1 MPRLPEFARL
11 DSFWYER
18 TRTVSST
25 PVAYNPERDWKSCY
39 YDALDT
45 HSGGRLSGATVTGSA
60 DLVRRALADP
70 RVDINNMAGGMTSL
84 MHACV
89 FYDPTKK
96 TEYTEIVRL
105 LLMDPRVDV
114 NLIAR

>member
-1 MPRLPEFARL
+1 M
-11 DSFWYER
+11 
-18 TRTVSST
+18 
-25 PVAYNPERDWKSCY
+25 
-39 YDALDT
+39 
-45 HSGGRLSGATVTGSA
+45 
-60 DLVRRALADP
+60 RRALADP
-70 RVDINNMAGGMTSL
+70 RVDINNMAGGMTPL

-105 LLMDPRVDV
+105 LLMDPRVGV